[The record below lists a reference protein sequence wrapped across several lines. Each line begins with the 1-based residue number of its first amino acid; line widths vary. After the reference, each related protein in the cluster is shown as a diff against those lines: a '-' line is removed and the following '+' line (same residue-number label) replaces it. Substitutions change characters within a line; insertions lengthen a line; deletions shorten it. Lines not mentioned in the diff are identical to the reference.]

1 MSDAKHTRELVK
13 LIKDCQSVLADYL
26 PPDGISKD
34 QAIDRLLTLLDGPQ
48 SRAALAKAEAS
59 NG

>member
-48 SRAALAKAEAS
+48 SRAALAKA
-59 NG
+59 